1 MAFQWPVLAVKMSV
15 RTICSKGAYS
25 FVFGSPESLLQ
36 KKKWRNMLH
45 SNVYQDGTF
54 AIVVDEVH
62 AVPKW

>member
-1 MAFQWPVLAVKMSV
+1 MSV

-36 KKKWRNMLH
+36 KKKWRNMLS